1 MGKRILKTG
10 GVEIVK
16 RNTLRRAL
24 LIKLKNES
32 GRKDIKFGTASKTA
46 SKSTEIIP
54 MEQRAGFPVKLTKGG
69 VHPRDWQTHRG
80 CKIYV
85 DFSRCWWLPD
95 DWGQG
100 VKTTEANGRSTGTG
114 GGILTTFVA
123 PDGKSFFHKHTSE
136 KYRGKGKMTRED
148 GWNGQVRRA
157 KIQAQQALQLARAE
171 GDNGGLSKDEAL
183 FKLLS
188 PAERKCLPLKEKLY
202 VCIISARRATQ
213 HEGIRDIF
221 MVQSQFEEAGVCPTW
236 YVDAGSVNDYKALGL
251 KVVVGRK
258 LTPARNKALADARK
272 LGKVCVQASD
282 DITAWEYRD
291 GARAKE
297 RTDDAVNAA
306 YADAKRLIISPV
318 AAARFIVAKLRGAEK
333 PTPKLGGVYMLG
345 SCSRSFAGEE
355 FSRRHF
361 ILGDFFVVEPDSTV
375 KFDVE
380 QSLKEDYDFTCGH
393 ISKYGSVIR
402 CNRMTLNVKHYSNIG
417 GACTNRDKKGKEEQ
431 RNIDILNRKWPGCF
445 RKHPKRKNEV
455 ILSWPKSGRCEDID
469 DDDDDNDDDDDGME
483 RPLPTSKRTVNR
495 SLVRKN
501 LLKGPKHPTQVKKA
515 TDLSSIPQDAIL
527 VRTTKAAKSSYIAT
541 RCKKV
546 AGRTVKQAL
555 AKNFTDG
562 SGEKRQYLLSDLTYD
577 VKSGYLSLSRAGKK
591 R

>member
-1 MGKRILKTG
+1 
-10 GVEIVK
+10 
-16 RNTLRRAL
+16 
-24 LIKLKNES
+24 
-32 GRKDIKFGTASKTA
+32 
-46 SKSTEIIP
+46 
-54 MEQRAGFPVKLTKGG
+54 
-69 VHPRDWQTHRG
+69 
-80 CKIYV
+80 
-85 DFSRCWWLPD
+85 
-95 DWGQG
+95 
-100 VKTTEANGRSTGTG
+100 
-114 GGILTTFVA
+114 
-123 PDGKSFFHKHTSE
+123 
-136 KYRGKGKMTRED
+136 
-148 GWNGQVRRA
+148 
-157 KIQAQQALQLARAE
+157 
-171 GDNGGLSKDEAL
+171 
-183 FKLLS
+183 
-188 PAERKCLPLKEKLY
+188 
-202 VCIISARRATQ
+202 
-213 HEGIRDIF
+213 
-221 MVQSQFEEAGVCPTW
+221 
-236 YVDAGSVNDYKALGL
+236 
-251 KVVVGRK
+251 
-258 LTPARNKALADARK
+258 
-272 LGKVCVQASD
+272 
-282 DITAWEYRD
+282 
-291 GARAKE
+291 
-297 RTDDAVNAA
+297 
-306 YADAKRLIISPV
+306 
-318 AAARFIVAKLRGAEK
+318 
-333 PTPKLGGVYMLG
+333 
-345 SCSRSFAGEE
+345 
-355 FSRRHF
+355 
-361 ILGDFFVVEPDSTV
+361 V